1 MWYYYLRMKTNTKK
15 TATAGYKY
23 GRTTYRVK
31 MLKDYKPEGMG
42 VKYMKGTYAHVDDI
56 GANGLPYIVAGH
68 GLTITF
74 PKAIA
79 RLITV
84 TERLPHALTKRIG
97 GLKRALT
104 NLVNDRKRYYDDVF
118 TTEDV
123 RAIEREVLARLAALK
138 KAVAPKRVNKR

>member
-1 MWYYYLRMKTNTKK
+1 MKTNTKK
-15 TATAGYKY
+15 TTTAGYKY
-23 GRTTYRVK
+23 GRTTYRAK
-31 MLKDYKPEGMG
+31 MLKDYTPYGMG
-42 VKYMKGTYAHVDDI
+42 VKYAKGTYARVD
-56 GANGLPYIVAGH
+56 GVTAAGLPYIVAGH

-74 PKAIA
+74 PKAVA

-104 NLVNDRKRYYDDVF
+104 NLVNDRERYYNDVF

-123 RAIEREVLARLAALK
+123 LAIEREVLTRLAALK
-138 KAVAPKRVNKR
+138 KAVAPKRPATAKN